1 MVRISWKR
9 SGRGRDTTNHIGGV
23 IRLLYDMGANNGSPF
38 VDEGHPLHEFFPDR
52 IYAIRIPV
60 VLLLVGLT
68 VVFTFV
74 ALVMIK
80 SGKKG
85 VKKAQ

>member
-1 MVRISWKR
+1 MVRIGWKR
-9 SGRGRDTTNHIGGV
+9 SSRRRDTTNHIGDI
-23 IRLLYDMGANNGSPF
+23 IRLLHDMGTNNGSPF

-60 VLLLVGLT
+60 VLLLFGLT

-80 SGKKG
+80 SGKKE
-85 VKKAQ
+85 VKKSQ